1 MALYFFVLVL
11 FVFCSQCV
19 FGDRRVREDFDTLM
33 CIFTFTN
40 APIARDILLFCCL
53 YVYVCYIGRRC
64 VLPCFSGGVL
74 LSLPVLGSVLC
85 CLLCWFGGVRTKSYK
100 WWGDVFARW
109 VHGSDCCLLRGRCS
123 LD

>member
-1 MALYFFVLVL
+1 MALYIFVLVL
-11 FVFCSQCV
+11 FVFCSQRV
-19 FGDRRVREDFDTLM
+19 FGDRRVREDFDTFM

-74 LSLPVLGSVLC
+74 FV
-85 CLLCWFGGVRTKSYK
+85 FAGVRVCVVLLVMLV
-100 WWGDVFARW
+100 WGGKDEV
-109 VHGSDCCLLRGRCS
+109 L
-123 LD
+123 